1 MQKYLKSEQE
11 YIDLWDRITVEH
23 CRHWEEILNKDSTP
37 LILKGKQISKKGQ
50 KSAEKI
56 ISGIALYCIS
66 GQQHERKAETIREW
80 MRRDEEKD
88 RLLASTIAP
97 ANIRCLICHSLMTA
111 TYKDIHDWG
120 LEKRERIL
128 FMYDCPLG
136 HLPRRAFFD
145 NGEEW
150 KRTIPKCPKCE
161 HSLTDT
167 DVRDGDVITTTET
180 CASCGFARTSTL
192 DLTPKTEIKDKTFEA
207 DRKRFCFTEEQ
218 GKQYFDTKI
227 RLEAFSEIL
236 KKEQEKEKHK
246 ELYEKAEKLKKL
258 TVIELEKLLAP
269 ALEVAGY
276 ARLQFGIPDMGKDV
290 FLPFTLQDTKSERTD
305 RESSY
310 DLERLLRKTLADTNW
325 RLMSEGV
332 SYRVGFLSGRLR
344 AYEREDDLVELIRVK
359 ERKRSDEKTLEEK
372 L

>member
-11 YIDLWDRITVEH
+11 YIELYDRITVDH
-23 CRHWEEILNKDSTP
+23 CRHWEEILAKDSTP
-37 LILKGKQISKKGQ
+37 LILNEKKVGKKDQ
-50 KSAEKI
+50 KRAEKI
-56 ISGIALYCIS
+56 VSEIALYCIS
-66 GQQHERKAETIREW
+66 GQQYEGKMETIREW

-88 RLLASTIAP
+88 RLLASAIAP
-97 ANIRCLICHSLMTA
+97 SNIRCLICHSLMTA

-161 HSLTDT
+161 HLLTDT
-167 DVRDGDVITTTET
+167 DTRNGDVITTTET
-180 CASCGFARTSTL
+180 CDSCGFTRTNTL
-192 DLTPKTEIKDKTFEA
+192 DLAPKPEAADKAFEA

-218 GKQYFDTKI
+218 GKQYFDMKV

-246 ELYEKAEKLKKL
+246 ELYEKVAKLKKL
-258 TVIELEKLLAP
+258 TVIELEKILTP
-269 ALEVAGY
+269 ALEAAGY
-276 ARLQFGIPDMGKDV
+276 VRLQFGTPDMGKDI
-290 FLPFTLQDTKSERTD
+290 FLPFTLQDTKSERTN

-344 AYEREDDLVELIRVK
+344 AYEREDDLVELMRVK
-359 ERKRSDEKTLEEK
+359 ERKETHDPKK
-372 L
+372 P